1 MAAARGAQVVLV
13 VGTSGQVWPPAMLA
27 LQAKREG
34 AFLID
39 VNPEKTEISLAAD
52 VHLPGPS
59 GELLPRLWDHLIALR

>member
-1 MAAARGAQVVLV
+1 
-13 VGTSGQVWPPAMLA
+13 MLA